1 MTSEKHLKARIR
13 ARMARTGER
22 YAEARRHIV
31 GTSHEQ
37 TDHGY
42 ALRGGVH
49 SETANIANILHHH
62 GREVSEAMV
71 LGVGGGLGAGYI
83 LWEFAAHHTAVLTLG
98 FRHRWNYLDWTDAT
112 LTRLGVPFRVERT
125 GGAKRAQAALTA
137 ALDAGH
143 PAIVVPDRQ
152 IIGYWH
158 LPAHL
163 DGYGG
168 HQVVAY
174 ASTDGGVRLDD
185 RNLGPLTVDCARLDR
200 ARARVG
206 SYQNCL
212 WEIEGPGDA
221 DLAAAVV
228 AGIGDCLAGL
238 GGSSA
243 SFALPAWRKWAKLAA
258 DAKAAKGW
266 PKVFADGTG
275 VVGALLSIWEG
286 VEPVGA
292 TGGHLRDLYAVFL
305 DQAAVLLR
313 APDLTVCGDRFR
325 DAAAAWHAVA
335 ETALPADIPE
345 YQQLRGLTADL
356 AAAVALGDEGD
367 DQRSAAA
374 AALWATRAELDR
386 RPPTEPDFPAL
397 AAAIAS
403 AYETEAAAVDALRKA
418 ARALTP

>member
-1 MTSEKHLKARIR
+1 LA
-13 ARMARTGER
+13 
-22 YAEARRHIV
+22 
-31 GTSHEQ
+31 
-37 TDHGY
+37 
-42 ALRGGVH
+42 
-49 SETANIANILHHH
+49 
-62 GREVSEAMV
+62 
-71 LGVGGGLGAGYI
+71 
-83 LWEFAAHHTAVLTLG
+83 
-98 FRHRWNYLDWTDAT
+98 
-112 LTRLGVPFRVERT
+112 
-125 GGAKRAQAALTA
+125 A

-152 IIGYWH
+152 IVGYWH

-163 DGYGG
+163 DGHGG

-174 ASTDGGVRLDD
+174 AYTDDGVRLDD
-185 RNLGPLTVDCARLDR
+185 RNLGPLTVDRARLDR

-275 VVGALLSIWEG
+275 LVGALLSIWEG

-292 TGGHLRDLYAVFL
+292 TGGHLRDLYATFL
-305 DQAAVLLR
+305 DQAAALLR
-313 APDLTVCGDRFR
+313 APDLTACGDRFR
-325 DAAAAWHAVA
+325 DAAAAWHRVA
-335 ETALPADIPE
+335 ETALPADVPE
-345 YQQLRGLTADL
+345 YQQLRELTADL

-374 AALWATRAELDR
+374 VALWATRAELDR
-386 RPPTEPDFPAL
+386 RPPTDPDFPAL
-397 AAAIAS
+397 ATAIAS

-418 ARALTP
+418 ARTLSA